1 LNEDAF
7 RDAVTSY
14 IEERLWED
22 IGAED
27 LAKQVGMRMPAFI
40 VEFRRC
46 FGTTPAMYIIEQRR
60 KRL

>member
-14 IEERLWED
+14 IEDRLWD
-22 IGAED
+22 DLGTED
-27 LAKQVGMRMPAFI
+27 LAGRVGMSVSKFI
-40 VEFRRC
+40 AEFRSC
-46 FGTTPAMYIIEQRR
+46 FGTTPAIYIIEQRR